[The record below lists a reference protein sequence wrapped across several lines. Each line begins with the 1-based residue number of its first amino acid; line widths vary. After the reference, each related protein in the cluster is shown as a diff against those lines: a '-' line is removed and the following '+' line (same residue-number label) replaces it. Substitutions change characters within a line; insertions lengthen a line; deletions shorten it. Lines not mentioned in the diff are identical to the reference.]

1 MELGTRKLILRFD
14 FVRIIF
20 FNRLLFMRVADVVEI
35 LGANVICGSD
45 KLEKQIEVCFAS
57 DLMSDVLTLDTRGLL
72 LLTGLA
78 NLQTIRTAEMSDI
91 IYVVFVRNKK
101 ASDEMVELAREIGMV
116 LIESPYSLYKASG
129 LLYTAGLKPVY

>member
-1 MELGTRKLILRFD
+1 LELGTRKLILRFD